1 VTFRRTVAR
10 ALRARGWS
18 WLYVFNP
25 RPTLAYRLDRRS
37 LSAEEQ
43 RVAAELDANGIAMS
57 SVSALSLSSPSP
69 SPGSPAPLSP
79 FDELVAEVRAEE
91 RAREDEIRRARQ
103 QADLPQVG
111 GEKKFLLE
119 LLGLRPV
126 LDPDSVFG
134 RFALAKPFLD
144 VANAYFGMYTKLR
157 HYNVWRNFPS
167 RGAARTSQLW
177 HRDREDRRILKCF
190 VYLSDVDAES
200 GPLTYVPG
208 SHAGGPRTAEPESFV
223 EAGVRRSTDEQMAK
237 VHPSNDWVTA
247 TGPAG
252 TVVFADTRGFHR
264 GGLVRGRDRVMF
276 VSMFT
281 SAASQS
287 EDLFQR
293 TRPFPVPDDPAIAF
307 ALGHGGEGE
316 GQP

>member
-1 VTFRRTVAR
+1 MTLRRKVAR
-10 ALRARGWS
+10 ALRGRGWS
-18 WLYVFNP
+18 WRYVFNP
-25 RPTLAYRLDRRS
+25 RPTLAYRLDRPS
-37 LSAEEQ
+37 LSPEER
-43 RVAAELDANGIAMS
+43 RVADELETNGIAMS
-57 SVSALSLSSPSP
+57 SVAALAEATSL
-69 SPGSPAPLSP
+69 APL
-79 FDELVAEVRAEE
+79 FDELVNEVRAAE
-91 RAREDEIRRARQ
+91 RLREGEIRRAREE
-103 QADLPQVG
+103 ADRPAVG

-119 LLGLRPV
+119 LLGLHPV
-126 LDPDSVFG
+126 LEPDSVFG
-134 RFALAKPFLD
+134 RFALARPFLG

-167 RGAARTSQLW
+167 KGAARTSQLW

-190 VYLSDVDAES
+190 VYLSDVDADS

-208 SHAGGPRTAEPESFV
+208 SHAGGRRTAEPESFV
-223 EAGVRRSTDEQMAK
+223 EAGVRRSSDEQMAK
-237 VHPSNDWVTA
+237 VHPAEGWVTA

-264 GGLVRGRDRVMF
+264 GGLVRGRDRLMF

-293 TRPFPVPDDPAIAF
+293 TRPFSVPADPALAF
-307 ALGHGGEGE
+307 ALGHPAPAAETAAAPEGGRA
-316 GQP
+316 

>member
-1 VTFRRTVAR
+1 MTFRRTVAR

-18 WLYVFNP
+18 WRYVFNP

-37 LSAEEQ
+37 LSGEER
-43 RVAAELDANGIAMS
+43 RVAAELDAHGIAMS
-57 SVSALSLSSPSP
+57 SVSALSLSSA
-69 SPGSPAPLSP
+69 GSLAALPL
-79 FDELVAEVRAEE
+79 FEELVAEVRALE

-103 QADLPQVG
+103 EADLPQVG

-126 LDPDSVFG
+126 LEPESVFG
-134 RFALAKPFLD
+134 RFALARPFLD

-167 RGAARTSQLW
+167 KGTARTSQLW

-200 GPLTYVPG
+200 GPLTYVSG

-237 VHPSNDWVTA
+237 VHPSKDWVTA

-264 GGLVRGRDRVMF
+264 GGLVQGRDRVMF

-307 ALGHGGEGE
+307 ALGHGGDEE